1 MDSTFFYLYVP
12 LIYIFVFSFCT
23 VDRERDHTGGRIRKD
38 RDGANLLLESFTG
51 LTYMYYQIIGQKFW
65 ISKIACDSNGTFT
78 DKNGGGQILF
88 SEFID
93 WALARHLHVE
103 DGPE

>member
-1 MDSTFFYLYVP
+1 
-12 LIYIFVFSFCT
+12 
-23 VDRERDHTGGRIRKD
+23 
-38 RDGANLLLESFTG
+38 
-51 LTYMYYQIIGQKFW
+51 MYYQIIGPKFW
-65 ISKIACDSNGTFT
+65 ITKIACESIGTFT
-78 DKNGGGQILF
+78 DKNNGGQILF

>member
-1 MDSTFFYLYVP
+1 
-12 LIYIFVFSFCT
+12 
-23 VDRERDHTGGRIRKD
+23 
-38 RDGANLLLESFTG
+38 
-51 LTYMYYQIIGQKFW
+51 MYYQIIGP
-65 ISKIACDSNGTFT
+65 IVCESYGTIT
-78 DKNGGGQILF
+78 DKNNGGQILF

>member
-1 MDSTFFYLYVP
+1 M
-12 LIYIFVFSFCT
+12 
-23 VDRERDHTGGRIRKD
+23 
-38 RDGANLLLESFTG
+38 A
-51 LTYMYYQIIGQKFW
+51 LTI
-65 ISKIACDSNGTFT
+65 T

-93 WALARHLHVE
+93 WALAQHLQVE